1 MTRPSP
7 HRGGRQPILLAMPTL
22 TLVLNTPHSK
32 GSDTSGTIESS
43 ERSGTIDDA
52 RSSVR
57 IGESI
62 TANER
67 VARSVA
73 QAKATG
79 DIIDVDAPTPMEKLG
94 ASMELTKVKKRKSSI
109 LEQLNYNDDDDD
121 DDDDEKKLSSVEKEN
136 FKMAASNSTSNSKK
150 QKTTSTKKA
159 TTTKKTETKP
169 PTNTLL
175 DFFSSNKP
183 STHTIGDES
192 AKKTDVEDD
201 NEVKDKKKKKKK
213 RSFVKLNEKAK
224 PIDVHIAFAGE
235 EKRTTIVIKEH
246 CLASKYDMGK
256 EPIVLNGTYPA
267 ESKRDIENFLS
278 GFGKYCM

>member
-1 MTRPSP
+1 
-7 HRGGRQPILLAMPTL
+7 MPTL
-22 TLVLNTPHSK
+22 SLVLNTPHNK

-43 ERSGTIDDA
+43 ERSGVADDA
-52 RSSVR
+52 RRSSVR

-73 QAKATG
+73 QAKTTG
-79 DIIDVDAPTPMEKLG
+79 DIMDVDAPTFLEKLG

-109 LEQLNYNDDDDD
+109 LEQLNYNADDD

-136 FKMAASNSTSNSKK
+136 FKIAASNSTSNAKK
-150 QKTTSTKKA
+150 MKTTSTKKA

-169 PTNTLL
+169 PTKTLL

-183 STHTIGDES
+183 SAHTISDES

-201 NEVKDKKKKKKK
+201 NEVKDKKKKKK

-246 CLASKYDMGK
+246 CVASKYDMGK